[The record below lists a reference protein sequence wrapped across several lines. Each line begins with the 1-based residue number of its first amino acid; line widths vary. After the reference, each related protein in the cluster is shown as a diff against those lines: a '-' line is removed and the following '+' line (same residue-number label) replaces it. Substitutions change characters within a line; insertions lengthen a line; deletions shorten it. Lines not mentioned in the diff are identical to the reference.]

1 MQAGQILATALAAI
15 GFVAAA
21 FASLHALL
29 NKRRPQSTFGWI
41 AVCLALPLAGA
52 LLYYLFGIN
61 RVQARAR
68 KLLTGLPPPDCPT
81 EYVGTPPPQL
91 LPLARLGLAVT
102 GWPLTAGNRVELLH
116 EAQQIF
122 DAMIGTVERAREYVY
137 FSTYIFDGGPLGRRF
152 ADALAKAAE
161 RGADVRV
168 LLDGVGEWYSWS
180 RVSKAFRGT
189 GVGLARLL
197 PPGIRPPAGS

>member
-122 DAMIGTVERAREYVY
+122 DAMIGTVERAREYDY
-137 FSTYIFDGGPLGRRF
+137 FSTYIFDGGPLGRR
-152 ADALAKAAE
+152 
-161 RGADVRV
+161 RRC
-168 LLDGVGEWYSWS
+168 
-180 RVSKAFRGT
+180 RC
-189 GVGLARLL
+189 
-197 PPGIRPPAGS
+197 